1 MEEKEKETE
10 KERETE
16 KEEEMEVE
24 PPAEENTAK
33 EVSDEVY
40 ASVRSAVSKM
50 YVNSRSDVIPEDE
63 MEEGGDGNRE

>member
-16 KEEEMEVE
+16 KEEMEVE